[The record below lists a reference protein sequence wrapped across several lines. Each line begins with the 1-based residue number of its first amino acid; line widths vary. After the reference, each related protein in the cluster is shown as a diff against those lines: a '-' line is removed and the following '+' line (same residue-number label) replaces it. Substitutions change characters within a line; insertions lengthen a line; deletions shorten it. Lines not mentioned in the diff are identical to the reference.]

1 MNELPA
7 CPPARLTDLVVIG
20 GGCYGTFYSRQLAEA
35 KARGRVDYERV
46 LVVDRR
52 PQCQMARELGEA
64 EDRRLVVSD
73 WGPFLDQY
81 LSAGPPDRLS
91 ASHIVPSPLMPHLMY
106 QWLLRRARARWP
118 GRLVETRPLPGA
130 VGTPYE
136 TTGAEGTR
144 FVSFADWICPTH
156 CVEPA
161 LCPEIRAPRTWEMRE
176 ALEDF
181 AAQRGLAES
190 VLFVCRHLAFG
201 VGTLAVADVLE
212 ADAAVIRAG
221 TAGSPADVLVGTVSS
236 CHGAV
241 NLVHLGRDGP
251 AMEPAG
257 VLYSRAVR
265 SEE

>member
-1 MNELPA
+1 MST
-7 CPPARLTDLVVIG
+7 RLTDVVVIG
-20 GGCYGTFYSRQLAEA
+20 GGCYGTFYARQLERA
-35 KARGRVDYERV
+35 KERGELTYDRVS
-46 LVVDRR
+46 VVDRDR
-52 PQCQMARELGEA
+52 DCRARRELGTA
-64 EDRRLVVSD
+64 SDRRLVVQD
-73 WGPFLDQY
+73 WGEFLDHF
-81 LSAGPPDRLS
+81 LSAGPSDRLS

-118 GRLVETRPLPGA
+118 GRPVETWPLPGA

-136 TTGAEGTR
+136 TTGAGDTR

-161 LCPEIRAPRTWEMRE
+161 LCPEIRAPRTWEMHE

-181 AAQRGLAES
+181 AARRSFAGS

-212 ADAAVIRAG
+212 ADATVIRAG
-221 TAGSPADVLVGTVSS
+221 TSGSPADVLVGTVSS

-241 NLVHLGRDGP
+241 NLVHLGQ
-251 AMEPAG
+251 
-257 VLYSRAVR
+257 V
-265 SEE
+265 